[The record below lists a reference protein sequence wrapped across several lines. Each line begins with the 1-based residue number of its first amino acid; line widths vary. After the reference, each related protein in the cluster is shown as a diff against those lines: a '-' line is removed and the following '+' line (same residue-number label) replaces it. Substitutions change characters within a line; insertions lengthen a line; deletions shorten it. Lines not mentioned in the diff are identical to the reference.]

1 MEIIEHSNLILYNIL
16 EGDKMKYVMIEVAF
30 NNKEEVNLTEE
41 KLLKEKLVASLQVL
55 TSDSIWNYNGELESD
70 KEYLVF
76 MKTKES
82 LINEVYKVI
91 KEIHSYEVFEFA
103 VFPLTSPS
111 NDYLKWIEEET
122 K

>member
-1 MEIIEHSNLILYNIL
+1 MGS
-16 EGDKMKYVMIEVAF
+16 DKMKYVMIEVAF

-82 LINEVYKVI
+82 LINKVYKVI
-91 KEIHSYEVFEFA
+91 KEIHSYNVPEFA

>member
-1 MEIIEHSNLILYNIL
+1 
-16 EGDKMKYVMIEVAF
+16 MKYVMIEVAF
-30 NNKEEVNLTEE
+30 NNEEEVKLT
-41 KLLKEKLVASLQVL
+41 KIRLLKEKLVASLQVI
-55 TSDSIWNYNGELESD
+55 TSDSSWNYNGELESD

-82 LINEVYKVI
+82 LVIEVYKVI
-91 KEIHSYEVFEFA
+91 KEIHSYEVFEYA

-111 NDYLKWIEEET
+111 KDYLDWIDKET

>member
-1 MEIIEHSNLILYNIL
+1 MR
-16 EGDKMKYVMIEVAF
+16 YVMIEVAF
-30 NNKEEVNLTEE
+30 NSEEEVKLIKER
-41 KLLKEKLVASLQVL
+41 LLKEKLVASLQVIV
-55 TSDSIWNYNGELESD
+55 SDSSWNYNGELESD

-82 LINEVYKVI
+82 LVNEVYEVI
-91 KEIHSYEVFEFA
+91 KEIHSYEVFEYA

-111 NDYLKWIEEET
+111 KDYLDWIDKET

>member
-1 MEIIEHSNLILYNIL
+1 
-16 EGDKMKYVMIEVAF
+16 MKYVMIEVAF
-30 NNKEEVNLTEE
+30 NSEEEVKLIKER
-41 KLLKEKLVASLQVL
+41 LLKEKLVASLQVI
-55 TSDSIWNYNGELESD
+55 TSDSSWNYKGEREGD

-91 KEIHSYEVFEFA
+91 KEIHSYEVFEYA

-111 NDYLKWIEEET
+111 KDYLDWIDKET

>member
-1 MEIIEHSNLILYNIL
+1 
-16 EGDKMKYVMIEVAF
+16 MKYVMIEVAF
-30 NNKEEVNLTEE
+30 NNYEEINLTKE
-41 KLLKEKLVASLQVL
+41 KLLKEKLVASLQVIV
-55 TSDSIWNYNGELESD
+55 SDSTWNYKEELESD

-82 LINEVYKVI
+82 LIKEVYDVVKTV
-91 KEIHSYEVFEFA
+91 HSYEVFEFA

-111 NDYLKWIEEET
+111 DDYLKWIDEET

>member
-1 MEIIEHSNLILYNIL
+1 
-16 EGDKMKYVMIEVAF
+16 MKYVMIEVAF

-91 KEIHSYEVFEFA
+91 KQIYSYEVFEFA

-111 NDYLKWIEEET
+111 DDYLKWIEEET

>member
-1 MEIIEHSNLILYNIL
+1 
-16 EGDKMKYVMIEVAF
+16 MKYVMIEVAF
-30 NNKEEVNLTEE
+30 NNKKEVNLTKE

-55 TSDSIWNYNGELESD
+55 TSDSTWNYNGELESD

-91 KEIHSYEVFEFA
+91 KEIHSYNVPEFA

-111 NDYLKWIEEET
+111 NDYLEWIEEET

>member
-1 MEIIEHSNLILYNIL
+1 
-16 EGDKMKYVMIEVAF
+16 MKYVMIEVAF
-30 NNKEEVNLTEE
+30 NNKKEVNLTKE

-91 KEIHSYEVFEFA
+91 KEIHSYNVPEFA

-111 NDYLKWIEEET
+111 NDYLEWIDEET

>member
-1 MEIIEHSNLILYNIL
+1 
-16 EGDKMKYVMIEVAF
+16 MIEVAF
-30 NNKEEVNLTEE
+30 NNEEEVKLT
-41 KLLKEKLVASLQVL
+41 KIRLLKEKLVASLQVII
-55 TSDSIWNYNGELESD
+55 SDSSWNYNGELESD

-82 LINEVYKVI
+82 LINEVYEVI
-91 KEIHSYEVFEFA
+91 KEIHSYEVFEYA

-111 NDYLKWIEEET
+111 KDYLDWLDKET

>member
-1 MEIIEHSNLILYNIL
+1 MR
-16 EGDKMKYVMIEVAF
+16 YVMIEVAF
-30 NNKEEVNLTEE
+30 NSEEEVKLIKER
-41 KLLKEKLVASLQVL
+41 LLKEKLVASLQVII
-55 TSDSIWNYNGELESD
+55 SDSSWNYKGELESD

-82 LINEVYKVI
+82 LINEVYEVI
-91 KEIHSYEVFEFA
+91 KEIHSYEVFEYA

-111 NDYLKWIEEET
+111 KDYLDWIDKET

>member
-1 MEIIEHSNLILYNIL
+1 
-16 EGDKMKYVMIEVAF
+16 MKYVMIEVAIA
-30 NNKEEVNLTEE
+30 KEDELELIAK
-41 KLLKEKLVASLQVL
+41 KLLSEKLVSSLQVIL
-55 TSDSIWNYNGELESD
+55 GNSKWNYKGTFEEA

-82 LINEVYKVI
+82 LIEEVYKVV
-91 KEIHSYEVFEFA
+91 KKFHSYEVFEFA

-111 NDYLKWIEEET
+111 IDYLKWIEEET

>member
-1 MEIIEHSNLILYNIL
+1 
-16 EGDKMKYVMIEVAF
+16 MKYVMIEVAF
-30 NNKEEVNLTEE
+30 NNEEEVNLTKE
-41 KLLKEKLVASLQVL
+41 KLLKEKLVASLQVII
-55 TSDSIWNYNGELESD
+55 SDSSWNYNGELESD

-76 MKTKES
+76 MKTKDS

-91 KEIHSYEVFEFA
+91 KDIHSYEVFEFA

>member
-1 MEIIEHSNLILYNIL
+1 
-16 EGDKMKYVMIEVAF
+16 MKYVMIEVAF
-30 NNKEEVNLTEE
+30 NNKREVNLTEE

-55 TSDSIWNYNGELESD
+55 TSDSIWNYNGDLESD

>member
-1 MEIIEHSNLILYNIL
+1 MR
-16 EGDKMKYVMIEVAF
+16 YVMIEVAF
-30 NNKEEVNLTEE
+30 NNEEEVKLT
-41 KLLKEKLVASLQVL
+41 KIRLLKEKLVASLQVL